1 MRPARLSH
9 MVALLCLVDLLVHGQ
24 AVSARDELDAYYSQ
38 FSKKVAITGSF
49 IGHGGMLGHPTAS
62 VFSVKRGGA
71 SYMSEANRITVS
83 NGQSVWTYS
92 TIRDEYTQNDWPS
105 EFYGLLFGPRF
116 APGKAPALHAM
127 KVEHK
132 TEDGR
137 EVQIFELGDETSA
150 GTRLVVD
157 AKTRLPL
164 EVRFYG
170 NQGMSRTE
178 VAEVYLH
185 DSISETLFRWRPPAS
200 AKLVEFLKGDRSF

>member
-1 MRPARLSH
+1 ML
-9 MVALLCLVDLLVHGQ
+9 ALLCLVDLLVGEQ
-24 AVSARDELDAYYSQ
+24 AVTAQNELDAYYSK
-38 FSKKVAITGSF
+38 FAKKLSITGSF

-71 SYMSEANRITVS
+71 SYLAEANRITVT

-92 TIRDEYTQNDWPS
+92 PIRDEYMQNEWPS

-116 APGKAPALHAM
+116 APGKTPALRAL
-127 KVEHK
+127 KVERK
-132 TEDGR
+132 IEAER

-150 GTRLVVD
+150 LTALVVD
-157 AKTRLPL
+157 VKTRLPI

-185 DSISETLFRWRPPAS
+185 DSVSETLFRWRPPAS
-200 AKLVEFLKGDRSF
+200 AKLVEFLKQDRSDR